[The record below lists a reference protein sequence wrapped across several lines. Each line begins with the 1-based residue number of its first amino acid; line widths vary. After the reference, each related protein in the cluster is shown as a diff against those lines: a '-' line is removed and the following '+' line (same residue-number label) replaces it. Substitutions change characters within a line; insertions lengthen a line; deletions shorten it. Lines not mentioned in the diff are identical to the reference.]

1 MVRGNS
7 TGSKNL
13 LKNIKMISLILILIA
28 FMGASLI
35 GISLLG
41 MSNMR
46 VLSGDMNNLYNER
59 MLPSLELKHI
69 ETEFYKI
76 RLSLV
81 QMVYSNKYDE
91 ALEQNINK
99 QKDSIDKILEHYR
112 NTKMNEEQ
120 KKMLL
125 EVEGT
130 YNAYMENSKLLI
142 NKLKTGQS
150 IAAEEIQ
157 NLKSLT
163 ENIQNAID
171 TLVQKNASEATIA
184 VDRANLLYSKSRNI
198 MLSVSLIMVI
208 ISAVFAYLV
217 TKLLKNSMA
226 QINYVAEKLSQ
237 YDFAVELDTE
247 GKNEF
252 IEMNKSLSKVIDN
265 MKKALAEIKEN
276 TEILSASSQELSAT
290 SEEMASSSQELAK
303 TMEQVAEGATS
314 QANDLQDIVN
324 LIADLT
330 TNIENVYAELRNV
343 KTETDNTTDK
353 ANIGKKEMDKLIKSI
368 EEIKNAFD
376 VVVNK
381 VGTLTAS
388 VKEINNITNVI
399 NAISEQTNLL
409 ALNAAIEAARAGEA
423 GRGFAVVADEVRKL
437 AEESKKSTAEIV
449 ELVNSIQNDTDE
461 VIKTSNEVESF
472 IKAQTTAV
480 ENTVNSFADI
490 LDSVENIAPLMNRT
504 YDGMDKIV
512 KSKDEVLSK
521 VEGVSAIVEENT
533 AASEEVAASS
543 QEISAASEEVAAT
556 AQNLSAMAMDLAN
569 IVSRF
574 KVE

>member
-1 MVRGNS
+1 MERGNS
-7 TGSKNL
+7 KRSKNF
-13 LKNIKMISLILILIA
+13 LKNIKMFSLILILIA
-28 FMGASLI
+28 FMGTSLI

-41 MSNMR
+41 INNMK

-59 MLPSLELKHI
+59 MLPSLELKLI

-76 RLSLV
+76 RLSLA
-81 QMVYSNKYDE
+81 QMVYSNKYNE
-91 ALEQNINK
+91 SLEQNINK
-99 QKDSIDKILEHYR
+99 QKENIDKILEHYR

-120 KKMLL
+120 KKMLV
-125 EVEGT
+125 EVEGA
-130 YNAYMENSKLLI
+130 YNAYMDNAKLLI
-142 NKLKTGQS
+142 NKLKSGQTIS
-150 IAAEEIQ
+150 EEDLQ
-157 NLKSLT
+157 NLRILIT
-163 ENIQNAID
+163 NIQNAIT
-171 TLVQKNASEATIA
+171 TLVEKNATEATGA
-184 VDRANLLYSKSRNI
+184 VDRANLLYAKSRSI
-198 MLSVSLIMVI
+198 MFGISLTMLILSAFL
-208 ISAVFAYLV
+208 AYLV

-237 YDFAVELDTE
+237 YDFTVELDVE

-252 IEMNKSLSKVIDN
+252 IEMNKSLALVIDN

-276 TEILSASSQELSAT
+276 TETLSASSQELSAT
-290 SEEMASSSQELAK
+290 SEEMASSSQELVR

-330 TNIENVYAELRNV
+330 SNIENVYTELRNV
-343 KTETDNTTDK
+343 KTETDHTTDK
-353 ANIGKKEMDKLIKSI
+353 ANIGKREMDKLVKSI
-368 EEIKNAFD
+368 EEIKNAFE

-381 VGTLTAS
+381 VGTLTES

-399 NAISEQTNLL
+399 NTISEQTNLL

-423 GRGFAVVADEVRKL
+423 GRGFAVVAEEVRKL

-449 ELVNSIQNDTDE
+449 ELVNSIQKDTEE

-472 IKAQTTAV
+472 IKSQTNAV
-480 ENTVNSFADI
+480 ENTVKSFADI

-504 YDGMDKIV
+504 YEGMDEIV
-512 KSKDEVLSK
+512 KSKDEVLLK

-543 QEISAASEEVAAT
+543 QEISASTEEVAAT
-556 AQNLSAMAMDLAN
+556 AQTLSAMAMDLAN

-574 KVE
+574 KFE

>member
-7 TGSKNL
+7 TGSKNF
-13 LKNIKMISLILILIA
+13 LKNIKMFSLILILIA

-41 MSNMR
+41 MRNMR

-76 RLSLV
+76 RLSLS

-91 ALEQNINK
+91 TLEQNINK
-99 QKDSIDKILEHYR
+99 QKDNIDNILEHYR

-125 EVEGT
+125 EVEGA
-130 YNAYMENSKLLI
+130 YKAYMDNSKLLI
-142 NKLKTGQS
+142 NQLKTGQS
-150 IAAEEIQ
+150 ISAEETQ

-163 ENIQNAID
+163 LNIQNAID

-184 VDRANLLYSKSRNI
+184 VDRANLLYSKSRTI

-208 ISAVFAYLV
+208 ISAVFAYLS

-237 YDFAVELDTE
+237 YDFTVELDTE

-265 MKKALAEIKEN
+265 MKNALAEIKEN

-343 KTETDNTTDK
+343 KTETDNATNK
-353 ANIGKKEMDKLIKSI
+353 ANIGNAEMDKLVKSI
-368 EEIKNAFD
+368 TEIKNAFE

-449 ELVNSIQNDTDE
+449 ELVNSIQKDTEE
-461 VIKTSNEVESF
+461 VIKTSNEVETF
-472 IKAQTTAV
+472 IQAQTSV
-480 ENTVNSFADI
+480 VDNTVMAFVDI
-490 LDSVENIAPLMNRT
+490 LNSIENIAPLMNRT
-504 YDGMDKIV
+504 YEGMDRIV

>member
-7 TGSKNL
+7 TGSKNF
-13 LKNIKMISLILILIA
+13 LKNIKMFSLILILIA

-41 MSNMR
+41 MRNMR

-76 RLSLV
+76 RLSLS

-91 ALEQNINK
+91 TLEQNINK
-99 QKDSIDKILEHYR
+99 QKDNIDNILEHYR

-125 EVEGT
+125 EVEGA
-130 YNAYMENSKLLI
+130 YKAYMDNSKLLI
-142 NKLKTGQS
+142 NQLKTGQS
-150 IAAEEIQ
+150 ISAEETQ

-163 ENIQNAID
+163 LNIQNAID

-184 VDRANLLYSKSRNI
+184 VDRANLLYSKSRTI

-208 ISAVFAYLV
+208 ISAVFAYLA

-237 YDFAVELDTE
+237 YDFTVELDTE

-265 MKKALAEIKEN
+265 MKNALAEIKEN

-343 KTETDNTTDK
+343 KTETDNATNK
-353 ANIGKKEMDKLIKSI
+353 ANIGNAEMDKLVKSI
-368 EEIKNAFD
+368 TEIKNAFE

-437 AEESKKSTAEIV
+437 AEESKKSTAEII
-449 ELVNSIQNDTDE
+449 ELVNSIQKDTEE
-461 VIKTSNEVESF
+461 VIKTSNEVETF
-472 IKAQTTAV
+472 IQAQTSV
-480 ENTVNSFADI
+480 VDNSVMAFVDI
-490 LDSVENIAPLMNRT
+490 LNSIENIAPLMNRT
-504 YDGMDKIV
+504 YEGMDKIV